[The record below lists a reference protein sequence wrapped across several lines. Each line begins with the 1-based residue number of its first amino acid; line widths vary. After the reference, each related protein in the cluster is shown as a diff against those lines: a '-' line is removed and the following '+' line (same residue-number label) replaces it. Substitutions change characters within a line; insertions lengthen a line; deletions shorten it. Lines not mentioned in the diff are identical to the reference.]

1 MSSFEQDLLKYQSPL
16 KYFALHL
23 TNNDVEAEDLLQE
36 TLLKAI
42 TNQEKYTEH
51 TNLKAWLYTIMR
63 NIFINNY
70 NRNIKTKTII
80 DSSDN
85 LYILDSISVSESPK
99 GESIINEQI
108 IRQKINDLSDDYK
121 IPFLM
126 FFEGFKY
133 KEIADKMDLP
143 IGTVKSRIFLARKQL
158 MKDLKELL

>member
-1 MSSFEQDLLKYQSPL
+1 MGGFEKELLKYQSPL

-23 TNNDVEAEDLLQE
+23 TGSDVEAEDLLQE
-36 TLLKAI
+36 TMLKAI
-42 TNQEKYTEH
+42 TNQEKFAAN

-85 LYILDSISVSESPK
+85 LYILDSIVSSETPK
-99 GESIINEQI
+99 GEQIINEQI
-108 IRQKINDLSDDYK
+108 IKQKIDDLSDDYK

-133 KEIADKMDLP
+133 KEIADKMALP

-158 MKDLKELL
+158 MVELKELL